1 MGPQL
6 FMNAQEVDLRHDYI
20 LTECSHVHRN
30 TRNKSKQSFLVAP
43 SHSNQP
49 VGLSPGWRKGPR
61 QKLNTVVKPEIT
73 AIVLNV
79 MIAQKFVQFLRLSWI
94 IHIDITPFVRFG

>member
-30 TRNKSKQSFLVAP
+30 TRNKSKQSFLVAS

-61 QKLNTVVKPEIT
+61 QKLDTVVKPEIS

-79 MIAQKFVQFLRLSWI
+79 MIA
-94 IHIDITPFVRFG
+94 

>member
-6 FMNAQEVDLRHDYI
+6 FMNAQKVDLRHDYI
-20 LTECSHVHRN
+20 LTECSHVHGN

-49 VGLSPGWRKGPR
+49 VRLSARWRKGPR
-61 QKLNTVVKPEIT
+61 QKLDAVVKPEIS

-79 MIAQKFVQFLRLSWI
+79 MIAQKFVKFLRLSRI
-94 IHIDITPFVRFG
+94 IHIDITPFVRLG